1 MKKIKALIILA
12 SFFSLFLFQKTN
24 AIGPKNATDIFDYLD
39 NKKENFKYNEIILP
53 IQMFKEVEKN
63 QILLNNL
70 IEFLNISFGGETTDP
85 AFNIKDI
92 FFYSSTYEN
101 FLNKL
106 FPLLNEKEILEY
118 KIKYLTILFI
128 INKHALYNTYFN
140 LYENLKNDLFS
151 KVNIFLEKRTEE
163 NFLKMKNSFEK
174 YNDIFTTEI
183 NSYESIEYM
192 KKNFE
197 VIKDYYYDIYDFL
210 FPIDK
215 ILINVFVPQFLKI
228 AYIYYLTFKFVLN
241 KLDFK
246 EQEALKEK
254 NIIPYN
260 EFFTDEFIKEKKL
273 EKISSSIEKF
283 YSIEKIADNM
293 AMKTHHTFF

>member
-12 SFFSLFLFQKTN
+12 SFFSLFLFQKTC
-24 AIGPKNATDIFDYLD
+24 AIGPEKTTDIFDYLD
-39 NKKENFKYNEIILP
+39 NKKEKFKYNEIIPP
-53 IQMFKEVEKN
+53 IQILRKTTKN

-70 IEFLNISFGGETTDP
+70 IEFLKSSFDGETTDP

-92 FFYSSTYEN
+92 YFYSSTYEN
-101 FLNKL
+101 CLNKL
-106 FPLLNEKEILEY
+106 FPVLNKKEILEY
-118 KIKYLTILFI
+118 KIKYLTSLFI

-163 NFLKMKNSFEK
+163 NFLQMKNSFEK
-174 YNDIFTTEI
+174 YNDIFKTDI
-183 NSYESIEYM
+183 NSYEYIECM

-197 VIKDYYYDIYDFL
+197 VIKDYYYDIYHFL

-215 ILINVFVPQFLKI
+215 ILINVLIPQFLKI
-228 AYIYYLTFKFVLN
+228 AYVYYLTFNFVLN

-246 EQEALKEK
+246 EQKTLKDK
-254 NIIPYN
+254 DIVPYDK
-260 EFFTDEFIKEKKL
+260 FFTDKFIKEKNLK
-273 EKISSSIEKF
+273 KISNSIEKF
-283 YSIEKIADNM
+283 YSIEEVADNM
-293 AMKTHHTFF
+293 SMNTHHIFF